1 MQALSALRYGKV
13 SLRPLIKKDA
23 RKLQA
28 LLEAD
33 RTWLSPWEATTPGI
47 RYPVNARSMISNLL
61 FHQRKQT
68 GLAFVIEY
76 EDQIVGQLNV
86 ANILHG
92 SVSSAAIGYWVGR
105 EFAGRN
111 ITPYAVALAID
122 HLFDAV
128 GLHRVEIDIRP
139 ENSASLRVVEK
150 LGLRKEGLKER
161 FIHIDGAWRDHFV
174 FAITREERRDT
185 MLNRLANTQLK

>member
-1 MQALSALRYGKV
+1 MQAFSALRFSKV
-13 SLRPLIKKDA
+13 SLRPLARRDT
-23 RKLQA
+23 RKLQL

-33 RTWLSPWEATTPGI
+33 RPWLSPWEATTPGI
-47 RYPVNARSMISNLL
+47 RYPVNARSMVANLL
-61 FHQRKQT
+61 YHQRQQS

-76 EDQIVGQLNV
+76 EGEIVGQLNI

-92 SVSSAAIGYWVGR
+92 SVSSATIGYWIAR
-105 EFAGRN
+105 PYAGRN
-111 ITPYAVALAID
+111 ITTYAVALAID
-122 HLFDAV
+122 HLFDAL

-139 ENSASLRVVEK
+139 ENTASLRVVEK
-150 LGLRKEGLKER
+150 LKLRKEGLKER

-174 FAITREERRDT
+174 FAITREERLDT